1 MDREAWQ
8 ATVHGDTDM
17 TEQLSTQRQKDKN
30 DIQLFLRK
38 LTNEDK
44 MGVKYLVLREE
55 KNDIEFVP
63 WEIIL
68 QK

>member
-63 WEIIL
+63 
-68 QK
+68 

>member
-1 MDREAWQ
+1 MDRGAWQ
-8 ATVHGDTDM
+8 ATVCGDTDM
-17 TEQLSTQRQKDKN
+17 TEQLSTLRRKDKN

-55 KNDIEFVP
+55 K
-63 WEIIL
+63 
-68 QK
+68 

>member
-44 MGVKYLVLREE
+44 MGVQYLVLREE

-63 WEIIL
+63 
-68 QK
+68 

>member
-30 DIQLFLRK
+30 YIQLFLRK

-63 WEIIL
+63 
-68 QK
+68 

>member
-1 MDREAWQ
+1 MDKGAWQ
-8 ATVHGDTDM
+8 AIVCGDTDM
-17 TEQLSTQRQKDKN
+17 TEQLSTLRQKDKN

-55 KNDIEFVP
+55 K
-63 WEIIL
+63 
-68 QK
+68 